1 MTAHTLSALGAGFSD
16 EALGSQAVFRAVLQ
30 ALSQPGQP
38 VRMDHDAEVPEGG
51 HSASAAALL
60 ALLDSDCTLWLS
72 PRLAA
77 GNAGMWL
84 RFHTGCQLVDA
95 PEQAHFV
102 WVAAGDAM
110 PPLHTLAQGGDACP
124 EQSATCVLDVDAMDA
139 VDTNAVAPGAWHLS
153 GPGIRDA
160 QHLQVRGMPAGFE
173 RQWADNHAA
182 FPRGVDVLLATATHL
197 AGLPR
202 TTGIPSAAVE
212 ACACT

>member
-1 MTAHTLSALGAGFSD
+1 MTAHALSALGAGFSD
-16 EALGSQAVFRAVLQ
+16 ESLGSQAVFRAVLQ

-38 VRMDHDAEVPEGG
+38 VRVDHDAQVPEAG

-77 GNAGMWL
+77 SNAGMWL

-95 PEQAHFV
+95 PQQARYV
-102 WVAAGDAM
+102 WVAAGDAL
-110 PPLHTLAQGGDACP
+110 PPLHTLLLGSDAYP
-124 EQSATCVLDVDAMDA
+124 DQSATCVLDVDGMEVDA
-139 VDTNAVAPGAWHLS
+139 TAQNAWCLS
-153 GPGIRDA
+153 GPGIRDV
-160 QHLQVRGMPAGFE
+160 QPLRVQGLPDDFE
-173 RQWADNHAA
+173 RQWAGNQAA

-202 TTGIPSAAVE
+202 TTRIPSAVE
-212 ACACT
+212 A

>member
-1 MTAHTLSALGAGFSD
+1 MTQITSDLHDLTVTQLATLLRERKVSAVEAARHFLARAASHTELGAFLD
-16 EALGSQAVFRAVLQ
+16 QQPDITLAQARA
-30 ALSQPGQP
+30 A
-38 VRMDHDAEVPEGG
+38 DA
-51 HSASAAALL
+51 
-60 ALLDSDCTLWLS
+60 
-72 PRLAA
+72 RLAA

-139 VDTNAVAPGAWHLS
+139 VDTNAVAPGAWRLS

>member
-1 MTAHTLSALGAGFSD
+1 MTAHALSALGAGFSN
-16 EALGSQAVFRAVLQ
+16 EALGSQAVFRSVLQ

-38 VRMDHDAEVPEGG
+38 VCVDHDAQVPTEG
-51 HSASAAALL
+51 HSTSAAALL

-77 GNAGMWL
+77 SNAGLWL

-95 PEQAHFV
+95 PEQARFV

-110 PPLHTLAQGGDACP
+110 PPLHTLAQGSDAYP
-124 EQSATCVLDVDAMDA
+124 DQSATCVLDVDSMDA
-139 VDTNAVAPGAWHLS
+139 DAVAHGALNLR
-153 GPGIRDA
+153 GPGIRT
-160 QHLQVRGMPAGFE
+160 LQPLCVRGLPAGFE

-182 FPRGVDVLLATATHL
+182 FPRGVDVLLATANHL

-202 TTGIPSAAVE
+202 TTRIPVAVE
-212 ACACT
+212 A

>member
-1 MTAHTLSALGAGFSD
+1 MTAHALSALGAGFSD

-30 ALSQPGQP
+30 ALSHPGQP
-38 VRMDHDAEVPEGG
+38 VRVDHDAQVPELG

-72 PRLAA
+72 PRLAVS
-77 GNAGMWL
+77 NAGLWL

-95 PEQAHFV
+95 PEQARFV

-110 PPLHTLAQGGDACP
+110 PPLHTLALGSDACP
-124 EQSATCVLDVDAMDA
+124 DRSATCVLDVDAMDA
-139 VDTNAVAPGAWHLS
+139 NAVAPGAWRLS
-153 GPGIRDA
+153 GPGIRDQ

-173 RQWADNHAA
+173 RQWARNHAA
-182 FPRGVDVLLATATHL
+182 FPRGVDMLLATATHL

-202 TTGIPSAAVE
+202 TTRIPFAVE
-212 ACACT
+212 A